1 MRRISDIIYI
11 KMDKISYALG
21 LGIGHQLK
29 NMGIENFSVE
39 DFAQS
44 IKDVMEEKATAMTSQ
59 EAQTLLN
66 TYFQEKQKAESQ
78 KAISEGKAFLEENAK
93 KEGVVTTK
101 SGLQYEILTEGTGK
115 QPKATDTVR
124 CHYEGSLINGSVFDS
139 SYKRG
144 EPAEFGLNQVI
155 PGWTEGVQLMKEGAK
170 YRFYIP
176 YLLGYGENGAGS
188 SIPPYSTLIFDVE
201 LLDIVQ

>member
-1 MRRISDIIYI
+1 
-11 KMDKISYALG
+11 MDKISYALG

-44 IKDVMEEKATAMTSQ
+44 IKDVMEDKATAMTSQ
-59 EAQTLLN
+59 EAQALLN

-144 EPAEFGLNQVI
+144 EPAEFGLSQVI

-201 LLDIVQ
+201 LIKIL

>member
-1 MRRISDIIYI
+1 MRRIRDIIYK

-44 IKDVMEEKATAMTSQ
+44 IKDVMEDKATAMTSQ
-59 EAQTLLN
+59 EAQALLN

-101 SGLQYEILTEGTGK
+101 SGLQYEILIEGTGK

-144 EPAEFGLNQVI
+144 EPAEFGLSQVI

-201 LLDIVQ
+201 LIKVL